1 MLWLSSVRSKWSPGV
16 TLLPAYVSK
25 VSGCLNASTYWIMR
39 FLKSPYKVCWEEKER
54 WYFRVDVVF
63 TY

>member
-1 MLWLSSVRSKWSPGV
+1 MLWLSSVCSKWSPGV

-54 WYFRVDVVF
+54 
-63 TY
+63 